1 MNIRSTIMS
10 DIELTAAERS
20 CLSLAYEII
29 NEVLVAHEGKCA
41 HLVSP
46 VTGEVVHIEELP
58 RVLGVLGAFV
68 EQELWERVKE

>member
-1 MNIRSTIMS
+1 MKIHDVVMS
-10 DIELTAAERS
+10 GIELTAAERS
-20 CLSLAYEII
+20 CLSLAYDVIK
-29 NEVLVAHEGKCA
+29 EVLATHKDKCA

-68 EQELWERVKE
+68 EQEIWERVEE